1 MSYQRLRAASEEPV
15 IGLQYMIHGLMTTF
29 KKALDEDKLQD
40 IKGIGNK
47 TIETMR
53 RYVAEHESRD

>member
-1 MSYQRLRAASEEPV
+1 
-15 IGLQYMIHGLMTTF
+15 MIHGLMTTF